1 MPGRRH
7 RVQGPVGMSWGAPQA
22 PEPRPDTT
30 AAGNAL
36 LYLFGS
42 LALFGAFLVMVPGQQ
57 PEGRAWLWP
66 GLLLLLVG
74 VAGFARALVARIR
87 YLRDGRPDRMS
98 P

>member
-1 MPGRRH
+1 M
-7 RVQGPVGMSWGAPQA
+7 PVGRQRGDGRVRVSWGSPQP

-42 LALFGAFLVMVPGQQ
+42 LALFGAFLVAVPGQQ
-57 PEGRAWLWP
+57 PEGRAWLRT
-66 GLLLLLVG
+66 GLVLLLLG

-87 YLRDGRPDRMS
+87 YLREGPPDRMS